1 MSADW
6 LETAVRA
13 ARDVPSASA
22 RDAARTRRNVLAAL
36 SGGSQWRTVR
46 ALRRRRGSWLLIAMG
61 GVLLAGV
68 CAAATGTPSRIAAR
82 LGLARRANDETV
94 AVARVATKP
103 TVPPSAP
110 ILSSAPI
117 PPPETPSAAPAPVV
131 TSVVPLA
138 RAVTPGPD
146 PQALYA
152 QAHALH
158 FHGNDPARALA
169 AWDRYLATASGDV
182 RSGLVLEARY
192 NRAICLFRLGQRE
205 EARQA
210 LQPFADGRWGDYRR
224 DDAQVL
230 LDELERR

>member
-36 SGGSQWRTVR
+36 AGGSQWRTVR
-46 ALRRRRGSWLLIAMG
+46 ALRRRRGSWLLIAVAG
-61 GVLLAGV
+61 ALLAGV
-68 CAAATGTPSRIAAR
+68 CAAATGTPLRIAAR

-103 TVPPSAP
+103 TVLPSVPIRPAESPNTAPMSAP
-110 ILSSAPI
+110 VAVA
-117 PPPETPSAAPAPVV
+117 TSAAP
-131 TSVVPLA
+131 SV

-152 QAHALH
+152 RAHALH
-158 FHGNDPARALA
+158 FRGNDPARALA
-169 AWDRYLATASGDV
+169 AWDRYLAAASGDI

-224 DDAQVL
+224 DDAQAL

>member
-22 RDAARTRRNVLAAL
+22 RDASRTRRSVLAAL
-36 SGGSQWRTVR
+36 AGGSQWRTVR
-46 ALRRRRGSWLLIAMG
+46 ALRQRRGSWLLIAVP

-68 CAAATGTPSRIAAR
+68 CAAATGTPSRIAVR

-94 AVARVATKP
+94 AVAPVATKP
-103 TVPPSAP
+103 TVLPSAP
-110 ILSSAPI
+110 VLSSAPI
-117 PPPETPSAAPAPVV
+117 APPESPSAAPAA
-131 TSVVPLA
+131 TGAVPPE
-138 RAVTPGPD
+138 RAVTTAPD
-146 PQALYA
+146 PQSLYA

-158 FHGNDPARALA
+158 FHGHDPARALA
-169 AWDRYLATASGDV
+169 AWDRYLAASSGDI

-210 LQPFADGRWGDYRR
+210 LQPFADGRWGAYRR
-224 DDAQVL
+224 DDAQAL
-230 LDELERR
+230 LDELGRR